1 MVGLS
6 KSWHGP
12 ARADSKCPLLV
23 LLPPG
28 PLIYSFNSGCFCHP
42 VTRSLALT
50 F

>member
-1 MVGLS
+1 MVRLF

-12 ARADSKCPLLV
+12 ASADSKCPLLV

-28 PLIYSFNSGCFCHP
+28 PLIYSSNSECFCQP
-42 VTRSLALT
+42 VTRSPALT